1 MVSALFLAVSLCIAT
16 ATISNCHKSQ
26 GEGKVILVLYSSSS
40 DFDKNVAATLNESV
54 ELMARNPKLIFYDLG
69 SSGCDDQT
77 FPTLS
82 VLIKNQIFHEGRSK
96 VAGIVGPSCTD
107 AAYTVAKLIK
117 RSRTHV
123 GHIHTS
129 PMPALLAAN
138 VHKYSWGLHAPADI
152 LANASVELVKHA
164 NWSQFFVFYQ
174 HTLKDMNHIFMLFKR
189 QLKDWVPHN
198 KNNSNNRS
206 SSSNKNTIIFYTSL
220 LQNVPIDLRRI
231 LLDHSVRI
239 LFLIL
244 DAELARNILCQAFM
258 LKAYYPFY
266 QWVIVKISQ
275 NDLISVEKVYM
286 EAYVC
291 DKLDILRVLKN
302 ALFVNF
308 QTKVSGNVFLSSRV
322 SNQDGSPES
331 TSFLYGCSIRAMNT
345 ILNNTELLFKPTAHP
360 ANTRT
365 TLFDYASLTTFPRE
379 VSIEQIQNNV
389 PVQIFLY
396 SARTNSFKNVSE
408 NIFLISGELMEHI
421 RVVNLPLVIVFFC
434 FNFIILVISVILQ
447 AITFVFRLEPSV
459 KSSSTVLLHFC
470 YVGIYML
477 NLVSNI
483 HFIKSMF
490 VITSDKFYVA
500 LCSISII
507 TGSFGLTLVL
517 GTLTMKIWRLY
528 KIFVHYMNPGKFLSN
543 KTLLLFV
550 CGLTLVDLVICIT
563 WFVFDPITRRYEEV
577 SRNNLEGVI
586 TYIAECESKAYFAIF
601 MLIVAYHAVIMAV
614 MLFIVCNT
622 WKKVPKAQKNFLS
635 ANSVM
640 KLVYVLIFLFSFGTT
655 LNQLADFLNFYL
667 FEFLTLALLFQSLQ
681 ASFILLLLLPP
692 VLPVLMKILNKI
704 IK

>member
-1 MVSALFLAVSLCIAT
+1 MVSALFLALSLCIAT
-16 ATISNCHKSQ
+16 ATISNCHKFQ

-96 VAGIVGPSCTD
+96 VAGIVGLSCTD

-117 RSRTHV
+117 RSRAHV

-129 PMPALLAAN
+129 PMPAPVAAK
-138 VHKYSWGLHAPADI
+138 VHNTSWGLHAPADI

-164 NWSQFFVFYQ
+164 NWSQVFAFYQ
-174 HTLKDMNHIFMLFKR
+174 HTLTDMNHIFMLFKR

-206 SSSNKNTIIFYTSL
+206 TSSNKNTTIFYTTL

-308 QTKVSGNVFLSSRV
+308 QTNVSGNVFLSNHV

-331 TSFLYGCSIRAMNT
+331 TSFLYDCSIQAMNT
-345 ILNNTELLFKPTAHP
+345 ILNNAELLVKSAAHLSN
-360 ANTRT
+360 ART
-365 TLFDYASLTTFPRE
+365 TLFDYASITTFPRE

-389 PVQIFLY
+389 PVQSFLY

-434 FNFIILVISVILQ
+434 INFIILGMSVILQ

-459 KSSSTVLLHFC
+459 KSSSSVLLHFC
-470 YVGIYML
+470 YIGIYML

-490 VITSDKFYVA
+490 VITSDTVYVA

-517 GTLTMKIWRLY
+517 GTLTMKTWRLY

-543 KTLLLFV
+543 KTLLLFI
-550 CGLTLVDLVICIT
+550 CCLTLVDLVICIT
-563 WFVFDPITRRYEEV
+563 WFMFDPITISYEV
-577 SRNNLEGVI
+577 VRRNNLEGVI
-586 TYIAECESKAYFAIF
+586 TYTALCESKAYLPMF
-601 MLIVAYHAVIMAV
+601 MLIVGYHAVNMAV
-614 MLFIVCNT
+614 TLFIICKTRN
-622 WKKVPKAQKNFLS
+622 KIPKTQKNFLS

-640 KLVYVLIFLFSFGTT
+640 KLVYVSIFVFSFGITG
-655 LNQLADFLNFYL
+655 NRLAEILNFYL
-667 FEFLTLALLFQSLQ
+667 FEFSNVGLDVFNLYKRHLYLYYSSLQ
-681 ASFILLLLLPP
+681 FYQYL
-692 VLPVLMKILNKI
+692 
-704 IK
+704 

>member
-1 MVSALFLAVSLCIAT
+1 MVSALFLAVSLCVAT

-26 GEGKVILVLYSSSS
+26 EEGKVILVLYSSST
-40 DFDKNVAATLNESV
+40 DFDKNVAAYLNASV
-54 ELMARNPKLIFYDLG
+54 ELMARNLKLIFYDLG

-77 FPTLS
+77 FATLS

-117 RSRTHV
+117 RSRAHV

-129 PMPALLAAN
+129 PMPALLAAK
-138 VHKYSWGLHAPADI
+138 VHNASWGLHAPADI

-164 NWSQFFVFYQ
+164 NWSQVFAFYQ
-174 HTLKDMNHIFMLFKR
+174 HILTDINHIFMLFKR
-189 QLKDWVPHN
+189 QLKDWVRHN

-206 SSSNKNTIIFYTSL
+206 ISSNKNTIFYTSI
-220 LQNVPIDLRRI
+220 LQNVPINLHRI
-231 LLDHSVRI
+231 LSDHSGRI
-239 LFLIL
+239 LFLML
-244 DAELARNILCQAFM
+244 DAEQARNILCQAFV

-266 QWVIVKISQ
+266 QWVIVKMSQ

-308 QTKVSGNVFLSSRV
+308 QTKVTGNVFFSNRV
-322 SNQDGSPES
+322 GNQHGSPWS
-331 TSFLYGCSIRAMNT
+331 TSFLYDCSIRAMNS
-345 ILNNTELLFKPTAHP
+345 ILNNTELLVKPTAHP

-389 PVQIFLY
+389 PVQSFLY

-408 NIFLISGELMEHI
+408 NIFLISGELTEHI

-434 FNFIILVISVILQ
+434 INFIILVMSVILQ

-483 HFIKSMF
+483 HFIKSTF
-490 VITSDKFYVA
+490 VITSDRFYVA

-517 GTLTMKIWRLY
+517 GTLTMKTWRLY

-550 CGLTLVDLVICIT
+550 CCLTLVDLVICIT
-563 WFVFDPITRRYEEV
+563 WFVFDPITISYEVV

-586 TYIAECESKAYFAIF
+586 TYTAECGSKAYLPMF
-601 MLIVAYHAVIMAV
+601 MLIVVYHALIMAV
-614 MLFIVCNT
+614 TLFIVCNT
-622 WKKVPKAQKNFLS
+622 WNKIPKTQKNFLS

-640 KLVYVLIFLFSFGTT
+640 KLVYVTIFVFSFGMTG
-655 LNQLADFLNFYL
+655 NWMARILNFYL

-681 ASFILLLLLPP
+681 ASFIVLLLLPP
-692 VLPVLMKILNKI
+692 VLPVLKNFLNKV

>member
-1 MVSALFLAVSLCIAT
+1 
-16 ATISNCHKSQ
+16 
-26 GEGKVILVLYSSSS
+26 
-40 DFDKNVAATLNESV
+40 
-54 ELMARNPKLIFYDLG
+54 MARNPKLIFYDLG

-117 RSRTHV
+117 RSRAHV

-129 PMPALLAAN
+129 PMPALVAAKVYN
-138 VHKYSWGLHAPADI
+138 TSWGLHAPVDI
-152 LANASVELVKHA
+152 LANASVELVMHA
-164 NWSQFFVFYQ
+164 NWSQVFAFYQ
-174 HTLKDMNHIFMLFKR
+174 HTLTDMNHIFMLFKR

-206 SSSNKNTIIFYTSL
+206 TSSNKNTTIFYTSI
-220 LQNVPIDLRRI
+220 LQNVPINLHRI
-231 LLDHSVRI
+231 LTDHSGRI
-239 LFLIL
+239 LFLML

-266 QWVIVKISQ
+266 QWVIVKISP
-275 NDLISVEKVYM
+275 NDLISVENFYM

-291 DKLDILRVLKN
+291 DKLDILRVLKS

-308 QTKVSGNVFLSSRV
+308 QTKISGNVFLSNRV
-322 SNQDGSPES
+322 SNQYGSPES
-331 TSFLYGCSIRAMNT
+331 TSFLYNCSIQVMNT
-345 ILNNTELLFKPTAHP
+345 ILSNTELLVKPTTHP
-360 ANTRT
+360 ANART
-365 TLFDYASLTTFPRE
+365 TLFDYTSLIAFPRE
-379 VSIEQIQNNV
+379 VSIEQIQNNI
-389 PVQIFLY
+389 PVQSFLY
-396 SARTNSFKNVSE
+396 SARTNSLKNVSE
-408 NIFLISGELMEHI
+408 NIFLISGELTEHI

-434 FNFIILVISVILQ
+434 INFIILVMSVILQ

-483 HFIKSMF
+483 HFIKSTF
-490 VITSDKFYVA
+490 VITSDTVHVA

-517 GTLTMKIWRLY
+517 GTLTMKTWRLY

-550 CGLTLVDLVICIT
+550 CCLTLVDLVICIT
-563 WFVFDPITRRYEEV
+563 WFVFDPITISYEVV

-586 TYIAECESKAYFAIF
+586 TYTVVWGSKAYIPML
-601 MLIVAYHAVIMAV
+601 MLIVVYHAVMMAV
-614 MLFIVCNT
+614 TLFIVCNT
-622 WKKVPKAQKNFLS
+622 RNKIPKTQKNFLS

-640 KLVYVLIFLFSFGTT
+640 TLAYVAIFVFSFGMIG
-655 LNQLADFLNFYL
+655 NWLAHKLNFYL

-692 VLPVLMKILNKI
+692 VLPVLKKFLNKV